1 MATARFAAR
10 QSRSARPWWRPVVL
24 TAAAAAIAALFT
36 PMPAFAGA
44 PVAPRLAPAP
54 PVPAVQS
61 VPDTG
66 SRPIVAGTFVM
77 PGQQSP
83 TPGTPTPTPTTTTS
97 SSPVVQ
103 KAEKGRAEIATL
115 GDQLIALGQER
126 DLAKT
131 QSEAAQAKHAKT
143 QETLRQAQ
151 SAASDAAAAAIR
163 EAAAMPP
170 GSFDPGLMGL
180 DDLARIQRGD
190 DSGQG
195 AAAQQLA
202 NAQLDEQV
210 ALDEASLAE
219 KKYDDLV
226 TQYDKLNADIG
237 KKEAAQQAYE
247 KAHAPELNAAQA
259 VENATDNSLANKYL
273 SGSEAGR
280 SADPRAAQALQYA
293 LRQIGKPYEWSEEGP
308 GSFDCSGLMWA
319 AYRSVGVY
327 DLPRVSRDQYWA
339 TRDKVV
345 DRYSLL
351 PGDLIFF
358 SYSNSW
364 EGIHHVAMYA
374 GNGMMVE
381 APRTGLDVRLTK
393 VRWSQMFQATRVLGS
408 VEGVTQGPDLSHITP
423 DDSNTA
429 GGGSTTSP
437 STRPPT
443 SPSSKPPTSPTSKP
457 PTTPTSK
464 PPTSPSSRPPTTPT
478 SKPPTSDPT
487 TKPPTSDPTTKPPA
501 TEDPTTTPTPD
512 PTTESPSD
520 GGSSSGGSDPSSSS
534 AEATEHA
541 TSSAASE
548 DKESSATPSGS
559 K

>member
-1 MATARFAAR
+1 
-10 QSRSARPWWRPVVL
+10 VY

-36 PMPAFAGA
+36 PMPAFAS
-44 PVAPRLAPAP
+44 PPMAPRLAQA
-54 PVPAVQS
+54 PAVPGVPVAQA
-61 VPDTG
+61 VPDSG
-66 SRPIVAGTFVM
+66 SRPVVAGTLVM
-77 PGQQSP
+77 PGQTPS
-83 TPGTPTPTPTTTTS
+83 TPGTPTPTPTGTS

-115 GDQLIALGQER
+115 GDKLIQLGQER

-151 SAASDAAAAAIR
+151 TAASDAAAAAIR

-170 GSFDPGLMGL
+170 GAFDPSLVGL

-210 ALDEASLAE
+210 ALDESSLAD
-219 KKYDDLV
+219 KKYADLV
-226 TQYDKLNADIG
+226 AQYDKLNAEIS

-247 KAHAPELNAAQA
+247 AAHADELNAAQA
-259 VENATDNSLANKYL
+259 VESATDNSLANKYL
-273 SGSEAGR
+273 SGAEAGR
-280 SADPRAAQALQYA
+280 GADPRAKQALQYA

-308 GSFDCSGLMWA
+308 NTFDCSGLMWA
-319 AYRSVGVY
+319 AYRSVGVS

-364 EGIHHVAMYA
+364 QGIHHVALYA
-374 GNGMMVE
+374 GDGMMVE

-408 VEGVTQGPDLSHITP
+408 VEGATQGPDLSHITP

-429 GGGSTTSP
+429 GGGSTTKPPTKP
-437 STRPPT
+437 SSKPPT
-443 SPSSKPPTSPTSKP
+443 SPSSKPPTSPSSKPPTTPTSKPPTTPTSKPPTTPTSKP

-464 PPTSPSSRPPTTPT
+464 PPTSKPPTTPT
-478 SKPPTSDPT
+478 SEPS
-487 TKPPTSDPTTKPPA
+487 A
-501 TEDPTTTPTPD
+501 TPTPD
-512 PTTESPSD
+512 PTSASPSG
-520 GGSSSGGSDPSSSS
+520 GGSSDTGSPSTSS

-541 TSSAASE
+541 TSSAATE
-548 DKESSATPSGS
+548 EKASSATPSGS